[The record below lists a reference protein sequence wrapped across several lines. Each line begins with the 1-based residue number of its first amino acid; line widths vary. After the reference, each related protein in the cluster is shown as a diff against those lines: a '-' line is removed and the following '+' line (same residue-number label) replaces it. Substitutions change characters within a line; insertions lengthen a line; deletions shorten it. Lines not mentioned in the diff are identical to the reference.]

1 MDRRP
6 LAHFNWSLLLVTVL
20 LDAIGLLNLYSAV
33 HQDNAEALAP
43 LFTSQLFFMGC
54 GLAGMLLITTLD
66 YRVYERLAYGMYG
79 AGIVLLMAVLVFGR
93 QISGSRRWLDLGVFA
108 LQPSELCK
116 LLFVIALAK
125 YFHNDVR
132 VGGYRLRDLG
142 PPFVLALPVLVLVFI
157 SPDLGTT
164 SFFLLLFLIIAVSVQ
179 IRWRSLAVI
188 AMVGLLALPIVYEF
202 VLSDYQRDRVITL
215 IDPNHDP
222 RGKGYQTLQ
231 ARYAIGAGRVLG
243 NGYMQGM
250 QTHQGFI
257 PENQTD
263 FIITVLAEE
272 WGFVG
277 CMVLLSLYYILIIL
291 GLNVA
296 LQSKERFGSI
306 LATGI
311 VGIFFLQIT
320 INLGAVLGVIPVTG
334 VTLPLMSYGGSSVLT
349 LHMCIGMLLNISM
362 RRYMF

>member
-1 MDRRP
+1 LDRR
-6 LAHFNWSLLLVTVL
+6 LLSHFNWSLLLVTLV

-33 HQDNAEALAP
+33 HFDDSAQLAP
-43 LFTSQLFFMGC
+43 LFMSQAAFAAVGIV
-54 GLAGMLLITTLD
+54 GMLLMTSLD
-66 YRVYERLAYGMYG
+66 YRVYERLAYSMY
-79 AGIVLLMAVLVFGR
+79 AVGILLLGLVLLVGR
-93 QISGSRRWLDLGVFA
+93 TVAGSKRWLNFGLFS

-125 YFHNDVR
+125 YFHDDAR

-142 PPFVLALPVLVLVFI
+142 RPFLLALPVLLLIFV

-164 SFFLLLFLIIAVSVQ
+164 AFFLFLFLLIALSVRL
-179 IRWRSLAVI
+179 RWQSVALLA
-188 AMVGLLALPIVYEF
+188 AVGLLALPLLYEF
-202 VLSDYQRDRVITL
+202 VLSDYQRDRVVTL
-215 IDPNHDP
+215 LDPNHDP

-231 ARYAIGAGRVLG
+231 ARYAIGAGRLLG
-243 NGYMQGM
+243 NGYLQGM

-257 PENQTD
+257 PKNHTD

-272 WGFVG
+272 WGFAG
-277 CMVLLSLYYILIIL
+277 CLVLLSLYYILMML
-291 GLNVA
+291 GLNIA
-296 LQSKERFGSI
+296 SQSKERFGAI

-311 VGIFFLQIT
+311 VCIFFLQIC

-349 LHMCIGMLLNISM
+349 LHLGIGLLLNISM